1 MAGTTAAR
9 VGATA
14 GEPRED
20 LMTDVIDRLA
30 VAMNAHDLDAVAG
43 LIHEDYRSEQPAHP
57 GRAFT
62 GRAQMLANWEAML
75 AGIPDFHAEIC
86 RSVQDGDTTW
96 TEWRWSGT
104 RGDGQAFEMRGVT
117 LFEVTDDQ
125 VVAGRLYMEDVE
137 RDVTGIEQAVEAL
150 SGRRPRPAQ
159 Q

>member
-1 MAGTTAAR
+1 MS
-9 VGATA
+9 
-14 GEPRED
+14 E
-20 LMTDVIDRLA
+20 VIDRLA

-43 LIHEDYRSEQPAHP
+43 LIHQDYRSEQPAHP

-75 AGIPDFHAEIC
+75 AGIPDFRAEIR

-96 TEWRWSGT
+96 TEWRWSGI
-104 RGDGQAFEMRGVT
+104 RGDGQVFEMRGVT
-117 LFEVTDDQ
+117 LFEVTDGQ
-125 VVAGRLYMEDVE
+125 VVAGRLYLEDVE
-137 RDVTGIEQAVEAL
+137 RDVVSIEQAVEDL